1 MTIPNHTQYEQAG
14 LVPVAVLEKVV
25 SKLLTHNER
34 DALRKGLV
42 ELVQDWHKPTKI
54 ALYSSGQR
62 GFMTHRGQT
71 LSELTIHDLLEQQPA
86 QNDSIKLADITEV
99 YNSVESRQIQTLFQD
114 NSDLVDLYVPLLQGD
129 VVGAVL
135 VIQGISFAPTNKMI
149 WEQML
154 TAYNYLNQMLYSAE
168 IDPLTGLMNRLAF
181 ERLLNQAANDTEK
194 LSTREQATYFVLV
207 DIDFFKK
214 INDSFGHLYGD
225 EVLILL
231 SRVMSESFRSIDWI
245 FRYGGEEF
253 ALVLHDVS
261 YDDAYQALER
271 FRLKVESSTF
281 PQVDQVTVSIG
292 FSQMIK
298 YEPVSSLIDRADNAL
313 YFAKNNGRNQ
323 IRSYEHLIEQGLLVK
338 TEQESGNIELF

>member
-1 MTIPNHTQYEQAG
+1 MTKLNQSQCEQSG

-25 SKLLTHNER
+25 SKLLVHNER
-34 DALRKGLV
+34 DALRMGLV
-42 ELVQDWHKPTKI
+42 ELIQDWHKPLKI

-62 GFMTHRGQT
+62 GFMTHRGQV
-71 LSELTIHDLLEQQPA
+71 LADIIIHDVLDEQATLIQVI
-86 QNDSIKLADITEV
+86 NLSDITEV
-99 YNSVESRQIQTLFQD
+99 YNAVASHQIQTLFHN

-129 VVGAVL
+129 LVGAVL
-135 VIQGISFAPTNKMI
+135 VIHGISFTPINKLI

-154 TAYNYLNQMLYSAE
+154 AAYNYLNQMLYSAE

-181 ERLLNQAANDTEK
+181 ERLLNQAANNTEK
-194 LSTREQATYFVLV
+194 LSTSDEATYFVLA

-214 INDSFGHLYGD
+214 INDTFGHLYGD

-231 SRVMSESFRSIDWI
+231 ARMMSESFRSIDWL

-253 ALVLHDVS
+253 AIVLHDVS
-261 YDDAYQALER
+261 YVDALHALER
-271 FRLKVESSTF
+271 FRVKIESSSF
-281 PQVDQVTVSIG
+281 PQVERVTVSIG
-292 FSQMIK
+292 FSRMVK

-313 YFAKNNGRNQ
+313 YFVKNNGRNQ
-323 IRSYEHLIEQGLLVK
+323 VQSYESLIEQGLLVK

>member
-1 MTIPNHTQYEQAG
+1 MIKLNQSQFEQSG

-25 SKLLTHNER
+25 SKLLVHNER
-34 DALRKGLV
+34 DALRMGLI
-42 ELVQDWHKPTKI
+42 ELIQDWHKPLRI
-54 ALYSSGQR
+54 ELYSSGQR
-62 GFMTHRGQT
+62 GFIAHRGQT
-71 LSELTIHDLLEQQPA
+71 RADISIHDVLDEQSTLV
-86 QNDSIKLADITEV
+86 DVIKLSDNTEV
-99 YNSVESRQIQTLFQD
+99 YNAAESRQIQTLFHQ

-129 VVGAVL
+129 IVGAVL
-135 VIQGISFAPTNKMI
+135 VIHGISFAPTNKVV

-154 TAYNYLNQMLYSAE
+154 AAYNYLNQMLYAAE

-181 ERLLNQAANDTEK
+181 ERLLNQAANNTEK
-194 LSTREQATYFVLV
+194 LSTRDEATYFVLA

-214 INDSFGHLYGD
+214 INDTFGHLYGD

-231 SRVMSESFRSIDWI
+231 ARMMSDSFRSIDWL

-261 YDDAYQALER
+261 YVDALQALER
-271 FRLKVESSTF
+271 FRLKIESSAF
-281 PQVDQVTVSIG
+281 PQVERVTVSIG
-292 FSQMIK
+292 FSRMAK

-323 IRSYEHLIEQGLLVK
+323 VHSYENLIEQGLLVK